1 MPNQKKTVT
10 ESYKKSAA
18 AVSKGRGTKQSR
30 RTSAQNA
37 ALFGILTALAL
48 ALGYVES
55 LVPVYLGACTLIRH
69 PVRAAFGHP
78 VWPRRNCPEPYRH
91 GSVQTVQAVR
101 DGGSQHTG
109 RSGP

>member
-1 MPNQKKTVT
+1 MLVPDLFENIG
-10 ESYKKSAA
+10 AG
-18 AVSKGRGTKQSR
+18 AV
-30 RTSAQNA
+30 
-37 ALFGILTALAL
+37 TALGLL
-48 ALGYVES
+48 ASRQLQRFKENVAELKRRLCPYQR
-55 LVPVYLGACTLIRH
+55 GACTLIRH
-69 PVRAAFGHP
+69 PVRAAFCHP

>member
-18 AVSKGRGTKQSR
+18 AVRKGRGTKQSR

-48 ALGYVES
+48 VLGYVES
-55 LVPVYLGACTLIRH
+55 LVPVYLGAPGVKLGLANLDRKSTRLNSSH
-69 PVRAAFGHP
+69 
-78 VWPRRNCPEPYRH
+78 
-91 GSVQTVQAVR
+91 
-101 DGGSQHTG
+101 
-109 RSGP
+109 